1 MEVAAIAAAG
11 LLVASLLSVTAGDH
25 SMVTGKAS
33 GWAAAAAAARETVRA
48 RLARRQRFPDPP
60 KLSSLSARNDNRNER
75 PKIITKHHFMRERK
89 SSLVPIPKPF
99 VVSTELNVRL
109 PIESGRRGRTWKQHD
124 GSTVI
129 EGKGR
134 SVKRKYGID
143 ATSAN
148 QLNKYEGFTGGWKD
162 VHRIKLALQLDASQ
176 VY

>member
-1 MEVAAIAAAG
+1 MKKQRSVVEVAAIAAVG

-25 SMVTGKAS
+25 SMVKSGKAS

-60 KLSSLSARNDNRNER
+60 NLSSLSARNDNRNER

-99 VVSTELNVRL
+99 VVSTELNARL
-109 PIESGRRGRTWKQHD
+109 PSDSGRRGRTWKQHD

-134 SVKRKYGID
+134 
-143 ATSAN
+143 N
-148 QLNKYEGFTGGWKD
+148 N
-162 VHRIKLALQLDASQ
+162 
-176 VY
+176 

>member
-1 MEVAAIAAAG
+1 MEVAAIVAAG
-11 LLVASLLSVTAGDH
+11 LLVASLLSVTAGDQ
-25 SMVTGKAS
+25 SMQSRKAS

-60 KLSSLSARNDNRNER
+60 KFSGLSARDDNRSER

-109 PIESGRRGRTWKQHD
+109 PSDSGRRGRTWKQHD

-134 SVKRKYGID
+134 KNQSESGIY
-143 ATSAN
+143 
-148 QLNKYEGFTGGWKD
+148 QLNESM
-162 VHRIKLALQLDASQ
+162 HRCHIYQSTLY
-176 VY
+176 V